1 MGAGG
6 VRPSRLELGGVRWA
20 NAFQPVA
27 QQRRGPFKGGIFS
40 RLESRVMTIY
50 NTESR
55 ILSGGAHCDSH

>member
-40 RLESRVMTIY
+40 RLMSRVMTIY
-50 NTESR
+50 NS
-55 ILSGGAHCDSH
+55 